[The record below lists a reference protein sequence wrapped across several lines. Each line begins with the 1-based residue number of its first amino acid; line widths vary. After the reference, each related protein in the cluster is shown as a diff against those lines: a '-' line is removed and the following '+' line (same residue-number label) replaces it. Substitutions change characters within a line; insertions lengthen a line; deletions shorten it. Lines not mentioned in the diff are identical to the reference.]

1 MPTPENGQHT
11 RTIRQLLLMNCLS
24 VFDHFVELAL
34 KGLTFSCI
42 MLKNGQTCSEN
53 LAVNYL
59 FITALNFS
67 QITACKSRYKSVF
80 FPIFLLSFM
89 YYTKTLG
96 GQCQTR
102 LLIELNRVGFCV
114 TSFMVIKNLF
124 EEKLGLNIYHTTT
137 LWCSKWRKRRWR
149 SYPVSW
155 KKSGPSLFVCFFFFV
170 IWGLRMKL
178 AMWENSFS

>member
-1 MPTPENGQHT
+1 MGFNPLSANPRKWSTHSNNSSVAAYE
-11 RTIRQLLLMNCLS
+11 LS

-42 MLKNGQTCSEN
+42 MLKNCQTCFKN

-89 YYTKTLG
+89 YYTKTVRG
-96 GQCQTR
+96 TVPNKVAYWVEPCW
-102 LLIELNRVGFCV
+102 LLC
-114 TSFMVIKNLF
+114 NLF
-124 EEKLGLNIYHTTT
+124 HGYKKIYLKRNLVSIFIIRRLCNAVSDGRGDEGLTQFREKEWT
-137 LWCSKWRKRRWR
+137 
-149 SYPVSW
+149 
-155 KKSGPSLFVCFFFFV
+155 
-170 IWGLRMKL
+170 
-178 AMWENSFS
+178 